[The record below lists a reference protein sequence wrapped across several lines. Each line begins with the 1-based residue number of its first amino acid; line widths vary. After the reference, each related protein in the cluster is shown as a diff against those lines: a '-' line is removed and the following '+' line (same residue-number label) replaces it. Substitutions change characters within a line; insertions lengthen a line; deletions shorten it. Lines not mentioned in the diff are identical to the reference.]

1 MLDSGRV
8 QLLLDLCLISAAE
21 FHMRPINK
29 QQEKRIIQD
38 ICHRYAPPFGSEK
51 PQYING
57 PPGTWWA
64 LISTKWWTQWG
75 LYVGYDEHKSDNK
88 HSSSGSSLEIT
99 RPGIIENHVLLQ
111 GNLRLIGSLRRWVDF
126 ELLPPSAWGCLRR
139 WYGGGPSIQR
149 EVVRVPPTVDD
160 EPPPPRERGRHKR
173 SSSYRDY
180 DVELYPLLLKATFCN
195 EKGHPVHGGCMFL
208 FSKFATGQNLLE
220 HLSAIHKLE
229 PERMRLWNYVDR
241 MDWHSQSLLDP
252 QRLVF

>member
-21 FHMRPINK
+21 FHMRPINE

-51 PQYING
+51 PHYING

-64 LISTKWWTQWG
+64 LISTKWWTRWG

-126 ELLPPSAWGCLRR
+126 ELLSPSAWECLRR

-160 EPPPPRERGRHKR
+160 EPPPLAKGDDINEVVLIEITMLNYTR
-173 SSSYRDY
+173 SY
-180 DVELYPLLLKATFCN
+180 LK
-195 EKGHPVHGGCMFL
+195 
-208 FSKFATGQNLLE
+208 
-220 HLSAIHKLE
+220 
-229 PERMRLWNYVDR
+229 
-241 MDWHSQSLLDP
+241 
-252 QRLVF
+252 